1 MQENITNTGMA
12 VNETLIQNLESN
24 VENKEISKE
33 EITGTPKIET
43 EETLPKRAIKLE
55 DGTIINNL
63 KITYK
68 NLFDFQNSYDNSK
81 DLMEALVKKQTFEHE
96 VMVQL
101 IYVGYLGTNPTNKM
115 EYFDFIDAIPFDYKR
130 DMALFQELTGLKAN
144 SKN

>member
-1 MQENITNTGMA
+1 MQENITNTESV
-12 VNETLIQNLESN
+12 VNETPIQNVETN

-33 EITGTPKIET
+33 EITEIPKVET
-43 EETLPKRAIKLE
+43 EKLPKRAIRLE

-68 NLFDFQNSYDNSK
+68 NLFDFQNHYENSK
-81 DLMEALVKKQTFEHE
+81 DLMEALVKKQSFEHE

-130 DMALFQELTGLKAN
+130 DMALFKELTGLNAD

>member
-1 MQENITNTGMA
+1 MQENITNTESV
-12 VNETLIQNLESN
+12 VNETPIQNVETN

-33 EITGTPKIET
+33 EITETPKVET
-43 EETLPKRAIKLE
+43 EKLPKRAIRLE

-68 NLFDFQNSYDNSK
+68 NLFDFQNHYENSK
-81 DLMEALVKKQTFEHE
+81 DLMEALVKKQSFEHE

-130 DMALFQELTGLKAN
+130 DMVLFKELTGLNAD